1 MPASFHYF
9 PAQMFNTCTYCQAP
23 TFHIYFAVVPKI
35 YVIWATVLGSNAGVI
50 AYSVY
55 FPPDMVWSSIETLL
69 KKKPGNMS
77 VILLHIE
84 LSFVQLHSILIIV
97 VTHDYYGPC
106 LCIGSF
112 HCMLSVFWLF

>member
-69 KKKPGNMS
+69 KKS
-77 VILLHIE
+77 RAIC
-84 LSFVQLHSILIIV
+84 LSFCYILS
-97 VTHDYYGPC
+97 YG
-106 LCIGSF
+106 LCSYIPF
-112 HCMLSVFWLF
+112 